1 MWAQT
6 LSGPFRF
13 EEVEVEA
20 PDPTALSPGHVL
32 LATRA
37 GAICGSD
44 LQGMRKVGS

>member
-13 EEVEVEA
+13 EQVEVEA
-20 PDPTALSPGHVL
+20 PDAAGLRPGHVL

-37 GAICGSD
+37 GATCGSD
-44 LQGMRKVGS
+44 LPN